1 MQRLVPLLE
10 KTLNREAVIA
20 MPCVSPDGKPTSS
33 GTVLLKSLKSRALS
47 PKEIANKT
55 GQPLFRVRSGLR
67 ELKNAGF
74 IEEAEG
80 KYKLSKNGEMLVQ

>member
-1 MQRLVPLLE
+1 MI
-10 KTLNREAVIA
+10 T

-33 GTVLLKSLKSRALS
+33 GMALLRSLKNGALS
-47 PKEIANKT
+47 PKEIASKT

-74 IEEAEG
+74 VEEAED
-80 KYKLSKNGEMLVQ
+80 KYALSKNGKKLVH

>member
-1 MQRLVPLLE
+1 
-10 KTLNREAVIA
+10 

-33 GTVLLKSLKSRALS
+33 GMATLKALKNGAIS
-47 PKEIANKT
+47 PEEVAGKT

-74 IEEAEG
+74 VEETED
-80 KYKLSKNGEMLVQ
+80 KYVLSKSGSALIQ